1 MKKKIVAMVLS
12 LAMMLPG
19 NVAAFAGQAV
29 DIVQPVTV
37 EEAIN
42 SAQQNAQ
49 MKLETDVQENGTE
62 RNVEQESL
70 TAYDFYWDGSGKN
83 ITPDEEG
90 AVKSENLRDDDP
102 KCARISQQSVNMNV
116 SQNGIELIK
125 QFEGCRLT
133 AYKAL
138 SSEQYYTIGYG
149 HYGPDV
155 HAGMTITQEQ
165 AESMLRSDLVKYV
178 GYVNTFLNKYGISIN
193 QNQFDA
199 LTSFTY
205 NLGNVWVSYSTF
217 QLKTYLI
224 NGVSNYTD
232 EQITTAFT
240 NWNKSGGAVI
250 DGLTRRRKAE
260 AQLFLKGISS
270 VCTCSDSYAGNY
282 TCTSN
287 STLNIR
293 SGHGSGYSVIGSI
306 PSGATVYVSKADG
319 SWAHVSYNGVNG
331 YASMQ
336 YLSKI
341 PDTHNPEGH
350 MESISGG
357 IGTISL
363 SGWVFD
369 RDVPDQ
375 AVEVHVYVGGPAGSA
390 DVKWIKTGIIADAY
404 RPDVDNV
411 YGQGKYHGIAGTLD
425 VPLSGECDVYIYA
438 INAGG
443 GNHNPCIGSGKVTI
457 QEKDLTG
464 PEITDYKISDIG
476 IEGYTVRCKVTDK
489 SGVDRVQFP
498 TWTANNDQDD
508 LADDWAVNAA
518 YTGTKNGDVYT
529 YRVKTSMHN
538 NEKGSYVTHI
548 YAYDKYGNVNVKA
561 LDSVVVPDLPDSTME
576 LGNDFYAKIQNYV
589 TKTMLAKVNTGKEW
603 DAYFRDEDDSRDQI
617 WHFVRNGSEE
627 SYTISCEGNE
637 PLVLS
642 VEKEE
647 DSDYN
652 NVKVDL
658 RSESSGQKWKILKK
672 DGRYYLQ
679 PLCSETRVLDV
690 KNATADTVS
699 AEINSYNEYG
709 GCGFEIIKTEKQ
721 TELLQSKNLVAE
733 GNYGGHSYQVFDQ
746 KMSWTDAKR
755 ACEALGGHLV
765 TIKDE
770 GEQTFIETLL
780 KSGNASM
787 DLYWLGLYYRYQTGF
802 SWVTDEDVD
811 YENWASS
818 YPLAGLAANPM
829 GYCAHMY
836 GANQTDSAFE
846 WRNVNNAYAA
856 NMGVICEFETVK
868 TSVDDVSG
876 VVIGGRAADALRI
889 NWKKDSK
896 ASGYILEQY
905 KNGSWTRIAR
915 IGSNATTTYRVE
927 KLVPSTTYQFRIHA
941 FAFDGKTPVYG
952 NHTYMNGKTNPAI
965 ISGAKISGRAA
976 DALRLNWNKD
986 SKASGYIVEQ
996 YKNGSWTRIA
1006 RIGSNATT
1014 TYRVEKLSPS
1024 TTYKFRVQSFG
1035 FDGKT
1040 ALYGNYAYV
1049 NGKTNPAIMSGLKIG
1064 GTAKD
1069 ALRLNWNKDSK
1080 ASGYIIEQYKN
1091 GKWTR
1096 IARIGSNATTTYRV
1110 EKLQSKT
1117 TYKFRVKS
1125 FGFDGS
1131 TAIYGAYG
1139 YINGTTY

>member
-1 MKKKIVAMVLS
+1 MKKRLQRGLVIALSSIMVFGTVPCTTFAADAGANLKVDS
-12 LAMMLPG
+12 L
-19 NVAAFAGQAV
+19 VSEESV
-29 DIVQPVTV
+29 DFTEVVDYTV
-37 EEAIN
+37 EENYQDAVSVADKQNMESSELSMNVQSARSVQSNNWVWPTYVHTLKNDWPNYSSGSYHGGTDFPVPLNTDVHSSCEGDVVSVKYLTTSYGKHIKIKANVNGQIVYIRYCHLNQILVSEGQHVTAGQVIGKSGSTGNSTGPHLHYEVRN
-42 SAQQNAQ
+42 SA
-49 MKLETDVQENGTE
+49 D
-62 RNVEQESL
+62 
-70 TAYDFYWDGSGKN
+70 
-83 ITPDEEG
+83 
-90 AVKSENLRDDDP
+90 
-102 KCARISQQSVNMNV
+102 
-116 SQNGIELIK
+116 
-125 QFEGCRLT
+125 
-133 AYKAL
+133 
-138 SSEQYYTIGYG
+138 
-149 HYGPDV
+149 
-155 HAGMTITQEQ
+155 
-165 AESMLRSDLVKYV
+165 
-178 GYVNTFLNKYGISIN
+178 
-193 QNQFDA
+193 
-199 LTSFTY
+199 
-205 NLGNVWVSYSTF
+205 SYSNALNPRLYLPGTSY
-217 QLKTYLI
+217 TYESS
-224 NGVSNYTD
+224 SNSD
-232 EQITTAFT
+232 SC
-240 NWNKSGGAVI
+240 N
-250 DGLTRRRKAE
+250 
-260 AQLFLKGISS
+260 
-270 VCTCSDSYAGNY
+270 CSDSYAGNY

-319 SWAHVSYNGVNG
+319 SWAHVSYNEVNG

-780 KSGNASM
+780 KNGNASM

-965 ISGAKISGRAA
+965 ISGAKIGGRAA

-1091 GKWTR
+1091 RKWTR